1 MPARQASHIQRR
13 EEQPDSGTAEVLVR
27 IRGIAL
33 LLAPPSFGYRECVR
47 RCRVFVVGPGLFVS
61 LSVFVRLFCSFV
73 CSLRRW
79 FVCRLVR
86 SFVVGWLVCFG
97 RRAVLLV
104 PVVTAPDE

>member
-1 MPARQASHIQRR
+1 MTKR
-13 EEQPDSGTAEVLVR
+13 PDIEKKYQKSLCESE
-27 IRGIAL
+27 AL
-33 LLAPPSFGYRECVR
+33 HFLLAPPSFGYRECVR

-86 SFVVGWLVCFG
+86 SFGVGWLVGLFWASCRVAGSG
-97 RRAVLLV
+97 RHG
-104 PVVTAPDE
+104 